1 VFRVSHAFPAQGQA
15 AALFAAR
22 TLGASTAAILT
33 RPTDE
38 YSAALAAA
46 FAAAF
51 SRQGGQIVH
60 QAHFMANPPALA
72 DTLRAIQKSGA
83 AVLYLP
89 VSANAANAVAAALA
103 SPALGPPPALIGSDL
118 WESPELNRAALENA
132 CFTTAA
138 ALPAGQPW
146 VDLYKSTYALDPD
159 PLATLGYQAAQ
170 LLLAAV
176 QQTGADNPLTLTRAL
191 EQGHSNAFHNPL
203 TPVPVNRISGGQIV
217 PAGTI
222 EINLQPE

>member
-1 VFRVSHAFPAQGQA
+1 
-15 AALFAAR
+15 
-22 TLGASTAAILT
+22 
-33 RPTDE
+33 
-38 YSAALAAA
+38 
-46 FAAAF
+46 
-51 SRQGGQIVH
+51 
-60 QAHFMANPPALA
+60 
-72 DTLRAIQKSGA
+72 
-83 AVLYLP
+83 
-89 VSANAANAVAAALA
+89 
-103 SPALGPPPALIGSDL
+103 LIGSDL

-159 PLATLGYQAAQ
+159 PLAALGYQAAQ

-176 QQTGADNPLTLTRAL
+176 QQTGAADPLTLARTL
-191 EQGHSNAFHNPL
+191 EQGQVNTFHNPL

-222 EINLQPE
+222 EINLQPENCTLNSGRSLVQ